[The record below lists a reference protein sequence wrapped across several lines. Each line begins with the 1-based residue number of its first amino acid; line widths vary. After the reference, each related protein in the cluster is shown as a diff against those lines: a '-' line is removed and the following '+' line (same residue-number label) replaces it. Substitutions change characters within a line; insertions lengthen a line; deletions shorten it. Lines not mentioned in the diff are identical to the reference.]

1 MELAGQARQ
10 FALPMLVAIVV
21 ATAAARAVE
30 KRSVY
35 EARLSDNEVTERL
48 RARESD

>member
-1 MELAGQARQ
+1 
-10 FALPMLVAIVV
+10 MLVAIVV

-35 EARLSDNEVTERL
+35 EARLNDNEVAERL
-48 RARESD
+48 RAGEGNLAES

>member
-48 RARESD
+48 EGARE